1 MRLVR
6 FLAAGKS
13 LVGLKDIEGR
23 YRLPHGRALPQFGIV
38 KDAGVPASAESTPQV
53 HHEVAGVPVAS
64 AETDPEVTRV
74 PVETPAAQSR
84 TPFQSKPAPNLDSS
98 RETNRSIFKKLFG
111 WLPWYRKTLAGGAI
125 PAFSSLP
132 VQTELSLENVKVVRN
147 DLLESD
153 LEVKAARNKPVTVSS
168 SKQQI
173 GEQIGVVV
181 TPSNPPRSGDGP
193 GGN

>member
-1 MRLVR
+1 MPCHPPNS
-6 FLAAGKS
+6 G
-13 LVGLKDIEGR
+13 G
-23 YRLPHGRALPQFGIV
+23 
-38 KDAGVPASAESTPQV
+38 
-53 HHEVAGVPVAS
+53 
-64 AETDPEVTRV
+64 
-74 PVETPAAQSR
+74 AQSR

-98 RETNRSIFKKLFG
+98 REISRSIFKKLFG
-111 WLPWYRKTLAGGAI
+111 WLPWSRKTSAGGAI
-125 PAFSSLP
+125 PAFSRLP
-132 VQTELSLENVKVVRN
+132 VQTELSLENVKVLRN

-173 GEQIGVVV
+173 GEQMGVAL